1 MFVAYNPLTLTS
13 EEHLI
18 VFMSTHRPILS
29 TNEIYHLYN
38 RAIGKEPVF
47 ISKQFLNKIL
57 QITNYYRYLQ
67 RISFSDFNRMTI
79 TLQQNYMASIINKP
93 PLIEVYVFSFMPNHF
108 HFLVK
113 QLQDK
118 GISLFLSNIQNS
130 FAKNYNLIN
139 DRNGSLFEHNFKA
152 KRIMNNEEFIHV
164 SRYIHINHVTS
175 RIIEFDQLLTYPW
188 TSLPFYLNSGNPQ
201 GSHLIN
207 TKPILNYFKTPEK
220 YLRFLENQVEYQR
233 KLKEIKDLLLD

>member
-1 MFVAYNPLTLTS
+1 
-13 EEHLI
+13 
-18 VFMSTHRPILS
+18 MSTHRPLLS

-38 RAIGKEPVF
+38 RTIGKEVIF
-47 ISKQFLNKIL
+47 TSEIL
-57 QITNYYRYLQ
+57 LDKMLELVNYYRFRQHL
-67 RISFSDFNRMTI
+67 SFSIFKRLENN
-79 TLQQNYMASIINKP
+79 LQQNYLKSIIKNP
-93 PLIEVYVFSFMPNHF
+93 PLIEIYVYSFMPNHD
-108 HFLVK
+108 HFLLK

-118 GISLFLSNIQNS
+118 GVSVFLSNIQNS